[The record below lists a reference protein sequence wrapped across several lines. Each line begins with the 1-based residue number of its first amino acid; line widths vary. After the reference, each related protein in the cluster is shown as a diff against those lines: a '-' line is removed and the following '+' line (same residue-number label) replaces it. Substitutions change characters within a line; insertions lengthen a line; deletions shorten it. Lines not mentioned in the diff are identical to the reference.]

1 MEKISI
7 LFKIPSRK
15 CQKLFTF
22 IEEGNWKLFI
32 ILIKSSLLKQFF
44 SFSIV
49 HLTAF
54 FNFFIHFLIFVES
67 LSVSK
72 LIEFFIFSLL
82 FFIFNVATMDSK
94 SGAKEE
100 ERKLI
105 LQDEKV
111 RLNFE
116 HWMKR
121 RKRKIFN
128 GIAQTASSV

>member
-1 MEKISI
+1 
-7 LFKIPSRK
+7 
-15 CQKLFTF
+15 
-22 IEEGNWKLFI
+22 
-32 ILIKSSLLKQFF
+32 
-44 SFSIV
+44 
-49 HLTAF
+49 
-54 FNFFIHFLIFVES
+54 
-67 LSVSK
+67 
-72 LIEFFIFSLL
+72 
-82 FFIFNVATMDSK
+82 MDSK